1 MYLTA
6 SNKDRVERPDG
17 ANPPQSMATF
27 TPLAACTLD
36 VDET

>member
-17 ANPPQSMATF
+17 ANRAPIYGDIHPSCGLHF
-27 TPLAACTLD
+27 KR
-36 VDET
+36 